1 MMSVENMMPLQQT
14 AVRDFDRA
22 RKQAAMHQFF
32 ARVRRRSD
40 ELLSYDDVHD
50 QLGASGVIERG
61 VQEIPLK
68 SIIGSVGRYQDFT
81 RDFLPKRDSD
91 EERWVGVKTAVD
103 QMKGMPPIEV
113 YQVNDAYFVKDGN
126 HRVSIAR
133 QLGVDTITAYV
144 TEVETRVPL
153 SVNDDP
159 AIVIRKARFRRFL
172 EETNIDKLRP
182 DSDLSMTFVGH
193 YQTLIDQIN
202 AHRAKL
208 EQDGRSVADDEAV
221 MIWYDDVY
229 MPIIY
234 LVREQGMLHNFPNR
248 TEADIYIFLY
258 DHCEEME
265 AKLGWDIDREAAAD
279 DLVDKKKKSK
289 RTLRRAW
296 RALTPQNMEE
306 GPEPGTWR
314 KKQLAKHRG
323 GHLFA
328 DILVT
333 LTGKESDEAVLDR
346 IIMFSKP
353 DNDRLLGLH
362 VVKKKSQID
371 SENVRKVR
379 AFFESRCKE
388 AGLVGEFAVE
398 VGKVADVIIKRAA
411 WADLVVVGMNHPPD
425 GPPLARLGHGLNTL
439 VQSCP
444 RPILVIPSK
453 MAVDINSPMLLP
465 YDGSR
470 KADEALFL
478 AAYFAFR
485 QSRKLTVVTVKT
497 DHTDRSDLEYARK
510 YLEARDIKAEYLFK
524 EKRSKSIAKSILETA
539 VETDA
544 GLLIVG
550 GFGFRSMLHLV
561 LGSAVDEILREFKRP
576 VLICR

>member
-1 MMSVENMMPLQQT
+1 MLPGTVTPLQQT

-22 RKQAAMHQFF
+22 RKQAAMNQFF
-32 ARVRRRSD
+32 ARVSRRSD

-50 QLGASGVIERG
+50 QLGAMGAIERG

-68 SIIGSVGRYQDFT
+68 SIVGSVGRYQDFT

-133 QLGVDTITAYV
+133 QLKVDTITAYV

-153 SVNDDP
+153 SVDDDP
-159 AIVIRKARFRRFL
+159 AVIIGKARFRRFL

-182 DSDLSMTFVGH
+182 DSDLTMTFIGH
-193 YQTLIDQIN
+193 YQTLIDQIGV
-202 AHRAKL
+202 HRTEL
-208 EQDGRSVADDEAV
+208 EQGGRRVTDDEAV
-221 MIWYDDVY
+221 TGWYDDVY
-229 MPIIY
+229 LPIIF
-234 LVREQGMLHNFPNR
+234 LIREQGVLRNFPKR

-258 DHCEEME
+258 DHCEELQ
-265 AKLGWDIDREAAAD
+265 AKLGWDIDRETAVD
-279 DLVDKKKKSK
+279 DLVDKQKKSK

-296 RALTPQNMEE
+296 HALTPHNLEE
-306 GPEPGTWR
+306 GPEPGKWR
-314 KKQLAKHRG
+314 KKQLAKHRA

-333 LTGKESDEAVLDR
+333 LTGEESDEALLER
-346 IIMFSKP
+346 IVAFAKP

-362 VVKKKSQID
+362 VVKKKSKID
-371 SENVRKVR
+371 GKRVKRIKDL
-379 AFFESRCKE
+379 FELRCKE

-398 VGKVADVIIKRAA
+398 VGNVATVIVKRAA
-411 WADLVVVGMNHPPD
+411 WADLVVVGMTHPP
-425 GPPLARLGHGLNTL
+425 GGRSLASLGHGLNTL

-444 RPILVIPSK
+444 RPILVIPTK
-453 MAVDINSPMLLP
+453 MEVNVKSPILLS

-497 DHTDRSDLEYARK
+497 DHTDRTDLDYAQK
-510 YLEARDIKAEYLFK
+510 YLEERQIEAEYVFQ
-524 EKRSKSIAKSILETA
+524 EDRSKSIAKSVLETA
-539 VETDA
+539 VSTDA
-544 GLLIVG
+544 GLLIMG
-550 GFGFRSMLHLV
+550 GFGFRPMLHLV

>member
-1 MMSVENMMPLQQT
+1 MSPDTIIPLQQT

-32 ARVRRRSD
+32 ARVRGRSD
-40 ELLSYDDVHD
+40 DLLSYADVHD
-50 QLGASGVIERG
+50 QLGVTGVIERG

-68 SIIGSVGRYQDFT
+68 SIVGSVGRYQDFT

-103 QMKGMPPIEV
+103 QMVGMPPIEV
-113 YQVNDAYFVKDGN
+113 YQINDAYFVKDGN

-144 TEVETRVPL
+144 TQVETRVPL
-153 SVNDDP
+153 SVDDDP
-159 AIVIRKARFRRFL
+159 AVVIRKARFRRFL

-182 DSDLSMTFVGH
+182 DSDLTMTFVGQ
-193 YQTLIDQIN
+193 YQILIDQID
-202 AHRAKL
+202 AHRRIV
-208 EQDGRSVADDEAV
+208 EQDDHVITDDEAV
-221 MIWYDDVY
+221 MAWYDDVY
-229 MPIIY
+229 MPIIR
-234 LVREQGMLHNFPNR
+234 LIREQGVLHNFPKR

-258 DHCEEME
+258 DHCEELE
-265 AKLGWDIDREAAAD
+265 ATLGWDVDRETAVE
-279 DLVDKKKKSK
+279 DLVDKKKRSK
-289 RTLRRAW
+289 RSIRRAW
-296 RALTPQNMEE
+296 HALTPRNLEE
-306 GPEPGTWR
+306 GPEPGKWR

-328 DILVT
+328 DILIA
-333 LTGKESDEAVLDR
+333 LTGEASDEALLER
-346 IIMFSKP
+346 IIAFAKP

-362 VVKKKSQID
+362 IVKKKSLLGGKRVKRIKD
-371 SENVRKVR
+371 L
-379 AFFESRCKE
+379 FELRCKE
-388 AGLVGEFAVE
+388 AGLVGKFAVE
-398 VGKVADVIIKRAA
+398 VGNVATVIVKRAA
-411 WADLVVVGMNHPPD
+411 WADLVVVGMTHPP
-425 GPPLARLGHGLNTL
+425 GGRSLASLGHGLNTL

-444 RPILVIPSK
+444 RPILVIPTK
-453 MAVDINSPMLLP
+453 TEVNVKSPILLS

-497 DHTDRSDLEYARK
+497 DRTDRSDLAYAQK
-510 YLEARDIKAEYLFK
+510 YLEERQIEAEYVFQ
-524 EKRSKSIAKSILETA
+524 EDRSQSIAKSVLETA
-539 VETDA
+539 VSTDA
-544 GLLIVG
+544 GLLIMG
-550 GFGFRSMLHLV
+550 GFGFRSVMHLV

>member
-1 MMSVENMMPLQQT
+1 MSVENVMPLQQT

-32 ARVRRRSD
+32 ARVRGRSD
-40 ELLSYDDVHD
+40 DLLSYDDVHE
-50 QLGASGVIERG
+50 QLGAGTVTNQGVR
-61 VQEIPLK
+61 EIPLK
-68 SIIGSVGRYQDFT
+68 SIVGSVGRYQDFT

-113 YQVNDAYFVKDGN
+113 YQINDAYFVKDGN

-144 TEVETRVPL
+144 TKVETRVPL
-153 SVNDDP
+153 CVDDDP
-159 AIVIRKARFRRFL
+159 AVVIGKARYRLFL
-172 EETNIDKLRP
+172 EGTNIDKLRP
-182 DSDLSMTFVGH
+182 DSDLTMTFIGH
-193 YQTLIDQIN
+193 YQTLIDQID
-202 AHRAKL
+202 AHHKIL
-208 EQDGRSVADDEAV
+208 EQDGRVVTDDEAV
-221 MIWYDDVY
+221 TGWYDDVY
-229 MPIIY
+229 LPIIR
-234 LVREQGMLHNFPNR
+234 LIREQGVLRNFPRR
-248 TEADIYIFLY
+248 TEADMYIFLY
-258 DHCEEME
+258 DHCERLE
-265 AKLGWDIDREAAAD
+265 ADLGWDIDVKTAVD
-279 DLVDKKKKSK
+279 DLVDKKKSK
-289 RTLRRAW
+289 RSLRRAW
-296 RALTPQNMEE
+296 HALTPRNLEE
-306 GPEPGTWR
+306 GPKPGKWR
-314 KKQLAKHRG
+314 EKQLAKHRG

-333 LTGKESDEAVLDR
+333 LTGTESDNILLDR

-362 VVKKKSQID
+362 VVKKKSQVN
-371 SENVRKVR
+371 SENVKRIREQFKL
-379 AFFESRCKE
+379 RCDE

-411 WADLVVVGMNHPPD
+411 WADLVVVGMTHPPD
-425 GPPLARLGHGLNTL
+425 GGSLARLGHGLNTL

-444 RPILVIPSK
+444 RPILVIPSE
-453 MAVDINSPMLLP
+453 MSADIHSPMLLP

-497 DHTDRSDLEYARK
+497 DRTNRKDLEYAQK
-510 YLEARDIKAEYLFK
+510 YLEGREIEADYVFK
-524 EKRSKSIAKSILETA
+524 EDRSKSIAESVLETA
-539 VETDA
+539 VSTDA
-544 GLLIVG
+544 GLLIMG